1 MSEIIITNENFD
13 EVVMKSDKKVLIDF
27 WATWCG
33 PCKMIAPIV
42 SEIAD
47 EYKDRVLVGKV
58 NVDDEMNLASRFGI
72 EVIPTLVVM
81 ENGKI
86 INKASGYMPKEKI
99 EEFLDL

>member
-33 PCKMIAPIV
+33 PCKMIAPVV

-47 EYKDRVLVGKV
+47 EYNDSVLVGKV
-58 NVDDEMNLASRFGI
+58 NVDDEMHLASRFGI

-99 EEFLDL
+99 EELLSL